1 MLVNPMDYPTIK
13 KCFSSLF
20 RLIPGVMP
28 ASFVNGKADLPAPS
42 AAAGKDASPFVLVAS
57 RAGGQWDVY
66 AGDFE
71 HPLASFGERQA
82 GCDFA
87 SDLAKSRKDS
97 IVLIREFPGRQ

>member
-1 MLVNPMDYPTIK
+1 MDYPTIK
-13 KCFSSLF
+13 KRFASLF
-20 RLIPGVMP
+20 RLVPGVMP
-28 ASFVNGKADLPAPS
+28 ASFV
-42 AAAGKDASPFVLVAS
+42 AGKTDVPAAPAGQDVSPFVLVAS